1 MASTGNFDSGAG
13 LAGAGSGAA
22 IGASIGSIVPGAG
35 TAIGA
40 GIGAGIGFL
49 AGGFIGGDV
58 NAKQKAAQEEAFRQ
72 AEKVRIG
79 GVLREF
85 GKQQQAASIVASGF
99 KKSEG
104 GKSSKTTGVIP
115 DPIADTSGF
124 IGGGVPN
131 TPANGSRTSGD
142 F

>member
-1 MASTGNFDSGAG
+1 MAFSTTGAAGGAG
-13 LAGAGSGAA
+13 T
-22 IGASIGSIVPGAG
+22 GASIGTAFAPGIG

-40 GIGAGIGFL
+40 GIGFIAGGIIGGIGES
-49 AGGFIGGDV
+49 
-58 NAKQKAAQEEAFRQ
+58 KQEDAERKARRD
-72 AEKVRIG
+72 AERTRINS
-79 GVLREF
+79 VLREF
-85 GKQQQAASIVASGF
+85 GAQQQAAATAVSGA
-99 KKSEG
+99 KRAEG
-104 GKSSKTTGVIP
+104 SKSSKTDSVIP